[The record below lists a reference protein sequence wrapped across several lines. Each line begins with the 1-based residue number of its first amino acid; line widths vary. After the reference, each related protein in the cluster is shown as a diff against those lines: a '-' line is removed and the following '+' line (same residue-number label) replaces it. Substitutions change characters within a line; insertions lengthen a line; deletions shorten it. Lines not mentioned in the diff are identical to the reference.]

1 MITIISLFLIISILF
16 VIYKCILNV
25 EGYSPFIFHFAK
37 CDTAHIRNDL
47 HLCKN
52 QHHDEMSCNNSVLN
66 CKWDSA
72 KNECFNITKCS
83 DLQTL
88 EECNERSKTIGY
100 LNRMTCYWD
109 NIFQKCFKA

>member
-16 VIYKCILNV
+16 VVYKCILNV

-66 CKWDSA
+66 CKWILL

-100 LNRMTCYWD
+100 LDRMTCY
-109 NIFQKCFKA
+109 NIFQKCLKA